1 MASKKVSLSGSERRP
16 VGTRVGAVPDD
27 EVMEISVIFKPKT
40 PMEAPQPGA
49 PAISREEFL
58 ARYGADPGAI
68 DQVQAFA
75 KQYDLTVTELAPE
88 RRTVKLEGTAANMSK
103 AFEVPFERF
112 ETEGTRY
119 RARTGPIQVPEELAG
134 SIEAV
139 LGLDNRPHV
148 KPHFRPHAPKPDA
161 AKAVSYTPRQVAQ
174 LYQFP
179 QDADGTGQTIGILE
193 LGGGYRPAD
202 LQTYFTSIHV
212 KEPTVIPVSV
222 DKGTNKPTNP
232 NSADGEVLLDIEV
245 AGSVAPGARIVV
257 YFAPNT
263 TNGFQDALTTAIHDA
278 ANKPSVISISWGG
291 PESTWTSQA
300 MAAMDTSA
308 MAAALLGV
316 SITVAAGDNGSSDG
330 VKDGKN
336 HVDFPASSP
345 HVLACGGTNLQGANG
360 TITSETVWND
370 GGQGGA
376 TGGGFSV
383 QFPEPTWQAT
393 GGVKPP
399 SGGGRGVPDVSGDAD
414 PESGYQVLVDG
425 KSMVIGG
432 TSAVAPL
439 WAGLIALLNQKLG
452 KPVGFLQPTLYG
464 LSSATKAF
472 HDITQGSNGSFSA
485 APGWDACTGLGS
497 PSGVNLLAALANAPV
512 AAPSFTAT
520 APKTTAAQGS

>member
-1 MASKKVSLSGSERRP
+1 MASKKVPLPGSERRP
-16 VGTRVGAVPDD
+16 VGARVGAVPDD
-27 EVMEISVIFKPKT
+27 EVMEISVILKPMT
-40 PMEAPQPGA
+40 RIEAPQPGA
-49 PAISREEFL
+49 PAISREEFA

-75 KQYDLTVTELAPE
+75 KQYNLTVTEVAPE

-112 ETEGTRY
+112 ETEGAQY

-134 SIEAV
+134 AIEAV
-139 LGLDNRPHV
+139 LGLDDRPHV
-148 KPHFRPHAPKPDA
+148 KPHFRPHAPQPNA
-161 AKAVSYTPRQVAQ
+161 AHPVSYTPRQIAQ

-179 QDADGTGQTIGILE
+179 QDADGSGQTIGILE

-212 KEPTVIPVSV
+212 KEPTVIAVSV
-222 DKGTNKPTNP
+222 DKGQNKPTNP

-245 AGSVAPGARIVV
+245 AGAVAPGARIVV

-278 ANKPSVISISWGG
+278 TNKPSVISISWGG

-300 MAAMDTSA
+300 MTAMDSA
-308 MAAALLGV
+308 AAAAALLGV
-316 SITVAAGDNGSSDG
+316 SITVASGDNGSGDG

-393 GGVKPP
+393 AGVKPP
-399 SGGGRGVPDVSGDAD
+399 QGGGRGVPDVSGDAD
-414 PESGYQVLVDG
+414 PQSGYQVLVDG
-425 KSMVIGG
+425 KSMVFGG

-452 KPVGFLQPTLYG
+452 KPVGFLQPTLYK

-497 PSGVNLLAALANAPV
+497 PSGVNLLAALASAAV

-520 APKTTAAQGS
+520 ATTATAAQSS